1 MVKAAHQ
8 ALLTWQASERY
19 LAIGMRA
26 ALRTGMA
33 MRIDDACA
41 GVRPT
46 RFPEG
51 YESTIPTASGAPV
64 RSYFN
69 QPPAA
74 PTIAVLEMPRSHEG
88 PVLITSL
95 GASVRIATPLPTPG
109 TSLSVRLEA
118 PPLATSLPAQE
129 EIAVCDGWSDEEE
142 RVFQNDEVSA
152 SESSEDEDEPGT
164 YRRRTVRRRRWC
176 LPGCDCE
183 RAPGSRKCSCERAGD
198 NLCGKHCQCNSELC
212 RSRPAE
218 DEDD

>member
-1 MVKAAHQ
+1 MIDDNVGRVFRDLACDALEQDVEAVAPADFKELSIVGKRKLMVKTAHQ
-8 ALLTWQASERY
+8 ALLTWQDSERY

-74 PTIAVLEMPRSHEG
+74 PTIAVLEIPRSHEG
-88 PVLITSL
+88 PVFFTSL
-95 GASVRIATPLPTPG
+95 GDRHSTTYSGHFSFCSTGGAFAGNVAARSGGGRCL
-109 TSLSVRLEA
+109 RWLERRGRA
-118 PPLATSLPAQE
+118 
-129 EIAVCDGWSDEEE
+129 
-142 RVFQNDEVSA
+142 RV
-152 SESSEDEDEPGT
+152 PK
-164 YRRRTVRRRRWC
+164 R
-176 LPGCDCE
+176 
-183 RAPGSRKCSCERAGD
+183 
-198 NLCGKHCQCNSELC
+198 
-212 RSRPAE
+212 
-218 DEDD
+218 